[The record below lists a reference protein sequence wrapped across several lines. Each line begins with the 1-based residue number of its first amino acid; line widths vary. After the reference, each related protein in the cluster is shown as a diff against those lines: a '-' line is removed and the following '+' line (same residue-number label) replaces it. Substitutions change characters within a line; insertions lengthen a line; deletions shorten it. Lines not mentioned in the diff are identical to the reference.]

1 MVVSVKNNTRRISVM
16 IVTGAVRKTAA
27 FFAPEMGKILPIRRS
42 LRLIAR
48 TSSIMPRTIAAII
61 IP

>member
-1 MVVSVKNNTRRISVM
+1 M

-42 LRLIAR
+42 LRLIVR
-48 TSSIMPRTIAAII
+48 TSSMMPRTIAAII

>member
-16 IVTGAVRKTAA
+16 IVTGAVRKTAV

-48 TSSIMPRTIAAII
+48 TSSIKPF
-61 IP
+61 